1 MNTGSQD
8 VPTHSS
14 NSARRKE
21 YLSENLQVINHPAW
35 CRACNFVHTVHGSHR
50 HPPSCTAEFEEE
62 LSGASGGSSLEC
74 PRVSCTSSVQRPR
87 SSALPPRPTASAPR
101 NYSGP
106 LARANQ
112 VLEVSGRLA
121 IDAEAEQRGEQY
133 VGLLCLNSFVTTHG
147 VKGWFLVEATSWT
160 YMNTTVVQQL
170 RCFG

>member
-1 MNTGSQD
+1 M
-8 VPTHSS
+8 
-14 NSARRKE
+14 
-21 YLSENLQVINHPAW
+21 INHPAW

-50 HPPSCTAEFEEE
+50 HPPSCTAELEEK
-62 LSGASGGSSLEC
+62 LSGVSGGSSLEC

-87 SSALPPRPTASAPR
+87 SSALPPSPTASAPR

-147 VKGWFLVEATSWT
+147 GQRLVPGRGHLIDIHEHHSCAAASLFRLKAKFGPHSF
-160 YMNTTVVQQL
+160 QL
-170 RCFG
+170 PTMELHRI